1 MRIQDFYSNITS
13 RWVILTLVTWTVLIL
28 TAGSVLLFC
37 TKTESMKKQKEKL
50 DYEITLLAAKKD
62 RIESNMSELNSEDRK
77 LSVIL
82 NDLLKASKKSGALL
96 GETSIAEIN
105 EEENFKSLPLSISV
119 KGNYNQ
125 IGKFINLLEKNV
137 CFRIREIKLST
148 KQKKVKGIICTIKA
162 EFISL

>member
-1 MRIQDFYSNITS
+1 MRIQDLYSNITS
-13 RWVILTLVTWTVLIL
+13 CWVIFTIAIWLVLIL
-28 TAGSVLLFC
+28 TAGSVLLFY
-37 TKTESMKKQKEKL
+37 TRTESMKKQKEKL
-50 DYEITLLAAKKD
+50 NYEIILLAAKKD
-62 RIESNMSELNSEDRK
+62 RIELSMSELNLADKK

-105 EEENFKSLPLSISV
+105 EEENFKSLPLNISV

-125 IGKFINLLEKNV
+125 IGKFINLLEKNMS
-137 CFRIREIKLST
+137 FRIREVKLST
-148 KQKKVKGIICTIKA
+148 KEKKTKGIICTIKA